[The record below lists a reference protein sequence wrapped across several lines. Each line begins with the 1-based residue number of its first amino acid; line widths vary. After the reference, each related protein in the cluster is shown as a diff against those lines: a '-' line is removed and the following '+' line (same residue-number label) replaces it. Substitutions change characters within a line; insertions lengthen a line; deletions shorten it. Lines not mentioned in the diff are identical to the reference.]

1 MNKAHLILITGAT
14 GAVGPLVVKALHAAG
29 YSIRTLSL
37 DPPPAGIWPD
47 NVETQIGDVTEASDV
62 QSAMQGVDAVIHLAA
77 LLHIVNP
84 PPALQKKYE
93 QINVGGTSTVV
104 DEAIKAGVKRV
115 VLFSTIAVYG
125 PSNGRILTEDTP
137 PCPDTFYAQTKLAA
151 EKIVLDAK
159 GADGGQIGTVLRLG
173 AVYGSRIKGNYQRL
187 VQALAG
193 NLGTR
198 SQFLA
203 KLGHVPSPKLPFIPV
218 GNGFNRRTL
227 VYDKDV
233 ARAAVLA
240 LEHPDAAGK
249 IFNVSD
255 GEFHPLNDIIST
267 MCQALG
273 RKPPWIVWPG
283 NLGTRYQFLAKLGH
297 VPRLPVGPVR
307 FAAGI
312 VEDMARL
319 VGRQPPIMR
328 ATIDKY
334 TEDVA
339 VDSQRI
345 QDELGF
351 VPCYNLAAG
360 WKETVQEMRKMEND

>member
-1 MNKAHLILITGAT
+1 MQGKRFSAIKSTPIKILITGAT
-14 GAVGPLVVKALHAAG
+14 GAVGPLVVEAFHAAG
-29 YSIRTLSL
+29 YSIRTLSI
-37 DPPPAGIWPD
+37 DPPPVGIWPD
-47 NVETQIGDVTEASDV
+47 DVEARIGDVTDISAV
-62 QSAMQGVDAVIHLAA
+62 QTAMQGVDSIIHLAA

-84 PPALQKKYE
+84 PPALQEKYE
-93 QINVGGTSTVV
+93 RINVGGTATVV
-104 DEAIKAGVKRV
+104 AAAIQAGVKRV
-115 VLFSTIAVYG
+115 VFFSTIAVYG
-125 PSNGRILTEDTP
+125 PSDGRILTEDTP
-137 PCPDTFYAQTKLAA
+137 PDPDTFYARTKLDA
-151 EKIVLDAK
+151 ERIVLDAK

-187 VQALAG
+187 VQSLARG
-193 NLGTR
+193 R
-198 SQFLA
+198 
-203 KLGHVPSPKLPFIPV
+203 FIPV
-218 GNGFNRRTL
+218 GNGSNRRTL

-240 LEHPDAAGK
+240 LEHPGAAGK

-273 RKPPWIVWPG
+273 RKPPR
-283 NLGTRYQFLAKLGH
+283 LS
-297 VPRLPVGPVR
+297 LPVGPVR

-319 VGRQPPIMR
+319 VGCKSPIVR

-339 VDSQRI
+339 VDSRRI
-345 QDELGF
+345 QRELGF
-351 VPCYNLAAG
+351 VPKYDLSAG
-360 WKETVQEMRKMEND
+360 WKDAVQEMRLEGQL